1 MVSSIHTEYE
11 YSKVI
16 HLLYKSRTNS
26 LVVLKIIYRV
36 RVVIVPASMRL
47 CSGNVRGDDIFL
59 ATR

>member
-36 RVVIVPASMRL
+36 RVVIVWHTFVFGKRSR
-47 CSGNVRGDDIFL
+47 
-59 ATR
+59 